1 MMITVTD
8 PQGATLPGVHVEAVG
23 VADRAGDTD
32 QSGTLRFTNLRAG
45 TYRMRFSGEGVITF
59 EREVAVRNGQT
70 TDIDVT
76 LNPNEDGEEE
86 PESAPQAETPLAAA
100 PQLGPAGQ
108 PMTLDIP
115 EFADRNL
122 IRREPRRE
130 SSIACSGNARA
141 TLVQLNEPQPERLY
155 DTAESM
161 YYVVAGEGTIRV
173 NGRESAL
180 AAGTFALV
188 PRGAS
193 YSILRKGRNPIVLLS
208 VLTGEPCQ
216 AQQ

>member
-1 MMITVTD
+1 MTITVTD
-8 PQGATLPGVHVEAVG
+8 PTGATLPGIHVEAVG
-23 VADRAGDTD
+23 VADRTGDTD
-32 QSGTLRFTNLRAG
+32 ESGTLRFTNLRPGA
-45 TYRMRFSGEGVITF
+45 YRMRFSGDDVITF
-59 EREVAVRNGQT
+59 EREIAVRNGQT
-70 TDIDVT
+70 TDVDVT
-76 LNPNEDGEEE
+76 LNPDTEPEEAS
-86 PESAPQAETPLAAA
+86 ESAPQAPTPQAAA

-130 SSIACSGNARA
+130 SPIACSGNARA

-180 AAGTFALV
+180 VAGTFALV

-193 YSILRKGRNPIVLLS
+193 FTILRKGRNPIVLLS

-216 AQQ
+216 GQ